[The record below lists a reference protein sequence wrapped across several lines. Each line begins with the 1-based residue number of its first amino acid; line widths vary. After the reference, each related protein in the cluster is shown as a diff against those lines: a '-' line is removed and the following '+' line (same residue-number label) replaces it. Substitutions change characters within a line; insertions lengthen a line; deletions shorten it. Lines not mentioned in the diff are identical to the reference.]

1 MARMHRIVRVGFEL
15 SSTGRKVKITHVRCE
30 GPKGQDEGIMTV
42 DQVTARM
49 ANGEQFFVLRTLW
62 SRVHDHGGHIQADPD
77 SCNYTNLEN
86 MPELTVEEL
95 ATVG

>member
-1 MARMHRIVRVGFEL
+1 MPRMHRIVRVGFDL
-15 SSTGRKVKITHVRCE
+15 SSTGKKTTISHVKCE

-42 DQVTARM
+42 GEVMRRM
-49 ANGEQFFVLRTLW
+49 ANGEQFFVCRILW

-77 SCNYTNLEN
+77 SCDYTNLEH
-86 MPELTVEEL
+86 MPEISADDL